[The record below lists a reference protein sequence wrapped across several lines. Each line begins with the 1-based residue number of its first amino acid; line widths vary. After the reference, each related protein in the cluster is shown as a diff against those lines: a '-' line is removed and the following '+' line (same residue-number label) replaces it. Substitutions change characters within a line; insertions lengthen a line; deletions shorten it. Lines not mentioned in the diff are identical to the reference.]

1 MYTFRKL
8 NYIATPEK
16 GISSNFGWDLF
27 YFYLNRY
34 DNMAELYA
42 VINTLQS
49 LEKAYI
55 KDHISDSREY
65 EIL

>member
-1 MYTFRKL
+1 MSKL
-8 NYIATPEK
+8 LIEFFVY
-16 GISSNFGWDLF
+16 
-27 YFYLNRY
+27 RY

-55 KDHISDSREY
+55 KDAVQPREWVCKMFRQQQSKL
-65 EIL
+65 IDFIWLKI

>member
-1 MYTFRKL
+1 MTHSEILNKDKSSICCMSKL
-8 NYIATPEK
+8 LIEFFVY
-16 GISSNFGWDLF
+16 
-27 YFYLNRY
+27 RY

-55 KDHISDSREY
+55 KDAVQPRE
-65 EIL
+65 